1 MTAAPTLFEAEIVPH
16 RSLSPR
22 GIFFVLGFVFTVSAS
37 VSTMFWWLGAWP
49 IAAFN
54 GGEVLLAAALLRQ
67 HARSRRQR
75 EVLRLTEGGL
85 CIERFDIDGGRSEVF
100 LPAAWLRAH
109 LEEKPGRVP
118 GLFLSTRG
126 RREEIARVLGEPQKR
141 DLAEALRDALYR
153 LRHPIFDNPQLKS

>member
-1 MTAAPTLFEAEIVPH
+1 
-16 RSLSPR
+16 
-22 GIFFVLGFVFTVSAS
+22 
-37 VSTMFWWLGAWP
+37 
-49 IAAFN
+49 
-54 GGEVLLAAALLRQ
+54 
-67 HARSRRQR
+67 
-75 EVLRLTEGGL
+75 
-85 CIERFDIDGGRSEVF
+85 
-100 LPAAWLRAH
+100 